1 MRVRNCCL
9 ALALSSAAG
18 PGPSLV
24 SAAKQAKVKVKANT
38 NTANAAPS
46 SPASFVLADKVA
58 ALSPSEKHRLEQ
70 LLLISGRYDL
80 SLNVNIEDAIEAVEG
95 SDSAR
100 NNNHGRRRKIKAEQS
115 DAELYIGNNADGN
128 GDDDDED
135 SEAVNPEDVT
145 GDPRE
150 LPLPSGNSDNG
161 SSSNNSN
168 NGDSSST
175 AANGNADGDTS
186 GNTNNGNVFDD
197 GRGTDNS
204 DDWQMN
210 GHTNTNSDNTDAAAA
225 GASGSVGS
233 DGDIDNNADAE
244 TDGSGSVSDSD
255 PASSSSSSSPRCQL
269 DDSTGLFGSDADP
282 ESASGLAKSTIV
294 RYQYEVEFDLS
305 KVERLMKA
313 LPKIEAALAEAL
325 VPAMFQD
332 CAEEEA
338 NNSNGSNLDGG
349 WVKPPPGVEVSN
361 ERERGRNE
369 DGRGLR
375 TNAIKIIRRA
385 KEVSR
390 CTFRYG
396 CMRYML
402 IYVHSS
408 HHTFFSFNCMYFYC
422 HICLI

>member
-24 SAAKQAKVKVKANT
+24 SAAKQAKVKANT
-38 NTANAAPS
+38 NTNKVVNAAPS

-186 GNTNNGNVFDD
+186 GSTNNNGNVFDD

-225 GASGSVGS
+225 GAGGSDGS

-313 LPKIEAALAEAL
+313 LPKMEAALAEAL

-375 TNAIKIIRRA
+375 TNAMKIIRRA
-385 KEVSR
+385 KEVSM
-390 CTFRYG
+390 CLYEICILI
-396 CMRYML
+396 CMIL
-402 IYVHSS
+402 S
-408 HHTFFSFNCMYFYC
+408 
-422 HICLI
+422 